1 VVLLDTHVW
10 LWSVE
15 GDTRRVGRRTRRL
28 LSRAESQ
35 DAIRISPAT
44 LFELTALDALGRVRL
59 ARPPEQWIR
68 DSLEAARVH
77 IAELAP
83 AIAIDAGH
91 IPRTSLADP
100 IDRLLVAT
108 ARRLEATFLTSDERI
123 LQYASKTGG
132 LRVHDARL

>member
-44 LFELTALDALGRVRL
+44 MLELTALHTLGRVRL

>member
-1 VVLLDTHVW
+1 
-10 LWSVE
+10 
-15 GDTRRVGRRTRRL
+15 
-28 LSRAESQ
+28 
-35 DAIRISPAT
+35 
-44 LFELTALDALGRVRL
+44 LTALI
-59 ARPPEQWIR
+59 QWIR
-68 DSLEAARVH
+68 DSLEAAGVR

-100 IDRLLVAT
+100 LDRLLVAT

-132 LRVHDARL
+132 LRVHDARLSAPGTGYRRGTASINSASAFLKLAPPAVAPR